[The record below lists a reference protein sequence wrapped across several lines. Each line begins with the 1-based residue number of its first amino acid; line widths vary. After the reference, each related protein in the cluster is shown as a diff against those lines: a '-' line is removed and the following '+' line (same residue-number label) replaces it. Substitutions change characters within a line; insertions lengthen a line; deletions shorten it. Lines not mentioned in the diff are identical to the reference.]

1 MKASDNQR
9 EEPMTLEGKVSLIT
23 GAAQGI
29 GKEIALELARA
40 GADIAVTDI
49 LFDKAKETVREIE
62 ELKQRAK
69 AYNIDVAETE
79 KVQQT
84 VNQIIEDFGRIDILV
99 NNAGITRDSFLIR
112 MKREDWDRVLSINLT
127 GVFNCTQAVLRWML
141 KQRYGRIVNIGSV
154 VGLMG
159 NIGQSN
165 YAASKA
171 ALVGFSKSVAREI
184 ASRGITVNVIA
195 PGYIDTPMTQSLP
208 EEVKKSLFNHIPIPR
223 LGLPK
228 DIAKGVRFLVSD
240 DAEYITGQ
248 VLNINGG
255 MYM

>member
-1 MKASDNQR
+1 
-9 EEPMTLEGKVSLIT
+9 MTLEGRISLIT

-40 GADIAVTDI
+40 GSDIAVADI
-49 LFDKAKETVREIE
+49 LFDKAEETVREIE
-62 ELKQRAK
+62 ALKRRAK
-69 AYNIDVAETE
+69 AYRMDVSDTDE
-79 KVQQT
+79 VHQT
-84 VNQIIEDFGRIDILV
+84 VNQIAEDFGKIDILV
-99 NNAGITRDSFLIR
+99 NNAGITRDSLLIR
-112 MKREDWDRVLSINLT
+112 MKREDWDKVLSINLT

-141 KQRYGRIVNIGSV
+141 KQRYGRIVNIASV

-159 NIGQSN
+159 NAGQSN

-171 ALVGFSKSVAREI
+171 AIIGFSKSIAREI
-184 ASRGITVNVIA
+184 ASRRITVNVIA
-195 PGYIDTPMTQSLP
+195 PGYIDTPMTQRLP
-208 EEVKKSLFNHIPIPR
+208 DEVKKGFLNQIPIPR
-223 LGLPK
+223 LGLPQ
-228 DIAKGVRFLVSD
+228 DIAKGVAFLVSD

>member
-1 MKASDNQR
+1 
-9 EEPMTLEGKVSLIT
+9 MTLEGRISLIT

-40 GADIAVTDI
+40 GSDIAVSDI
-49 LFDKAKETVREIE
+49 LFDKAEKTVREIE
-62 ELKQRAK
+62 ALNRRAK
-69 AYNIDVAETE
+69 AYHMDVSDTD
-79 KVQQT
+79 KVHQT
-84 VNQIIEDFGRIDILV
+84 VNQIIENFGKIDILI
-99 NNAGITRDSFLIR
+99 NNAGITRDSLLIR
-112 MKREDWDRVLSINLT
+112 MKREDWDKVLSINLT
-127 GVFNCTQAVLRWML
+127 GVFNCTQAVLRGML
-141 KQRYGRIVNIGSV
+141 KQRYGRIVNIASV

-159 NIGQSN
+159 NAGQSN

-171 ALVGFSKSVAREI
+171 AIIGFSKSIAREI

-195 PGYIDTPMTQSLP
+195 PGYIDTPMTQRLP
-208 EEVKKSLFNHIPIPR
+208 DEVKKGFLNQIPIPR
-223 LGLPK
+223 LGLPQ
-228 DIAKGVRFLVSD
+228 DIAKGVAFLVSD

>member
-1 MKASDNQR
+1 
-9 EEPMTLEGKVSLIT
+9 MTLEGRISLIT

-40 GADIAVTDI
+40 GSDIAVADI
-49 LFDKAKETVREIE
+49 LFDKAEETVREIE
-62 ELKQRAK
+62 ALKRSAK
-69 AYNIDVAETE
+69 AYRMDVSDTDE
-79 KVQQT
+79 VQQT
-84 VNQIIEDFGRIDILV
+84 VNQIIEDFGKIDILV
-99 NNAGITRDSFLIR
+99 NNAGITRDSLLIR
-112 MKREDWDRVLSINLT
+112 MKREDWDKVLSINLT

-141 KQRYGRIVNIGSV
+141 KQRYGRIVNIASV

-159 NIGQSN
+159 NAGQSN

-171 ALVGFSKSVAREI
+171 AIIGFSKSIAREI
-184 ASRGITVNVIA
+184 ATRGITVNVIA
-195 PGYIDTPMTQSLP
+195 PGYIDTPMTQRLP
-208 EEVKKSLFNHIPIPR
+208 DEVKKGFLNQIPIPR
-223 LGLPK
+223 LGLPQ
-228 DIAKGVRFLVSD
+228 DIAKGVAFLVSD

>member
-1 MKASDNQR
+1 
-9 EEPMTLEGKVSLIT
+9 MTLEGRVSLVT

-40 GADIAVTDI
+40 GSNIAVADI
-49 LFDKAKETVREIE
+49 LFEKAEETAKEVEA
-62 ELKQRAK
+62 LKRRAK
-69 AYNIDVAETE
+69 AYNMDVSNAEE
-79 KVQQT
+79 VQQI
-84 VNQIIEDFGRIDILV
+84 VNKIFEDFGKIDILV
-99 NNAGITRDSFLIR
+99 NNAGITRDSLLIR
-112 MKREDWDRVLSINLT
+112 MKPEDWDKVLSINLT

-141 KQRYGRIVNIGSV
+141 KQRYGRIVNIASV

-171 ALVGFSKSVAREI
+171 AIIGFSKSVAREI
-184 ASRGITVNVIA
+184 ATRGITVNVIA
-195 PGYIDTPMTQSLP
+195 PGYIDTPMTQKLP
-208 EEVKKSLFNHIPIPR
+208 EEVKKGFFNQIPIPR

-228 DIAKGVRFLVSD
+228 DIAKGVKFLVSD

>member
-1 MKASDNQR
+1 
-9 EEPMTLEGKVSLIT
+9 MTLKGRVALIT

-40 GADIAVTDI
+40 GCDIAVADI
-49 LFDKAKETVREIE
+49 LFEKAEETVREIE
-62 ELKQRAK
+62 ALKRSAK
-69 AYNIDVAETE
+69 AYRMDVSDTDE
-79 KVQQT
+79 VHQT
-84 VNQIIEDFGRIDILV
+84 VNQIIEDLGKIDILV
-99 NNAGITRDSFLIR
+99 NNAGITRDSLLIR
-112 MKREDWDRVLSINLT
+112 MKREDWDKVLSINLT

-141 KQRYGRIVNIGSV
+141 KQKYGRIVNIASV

-159 NIGQSN
+159 NAGQSN

-171 ALVGFSKSVAREI
+171 AIIGFSKSIAREI

-195 PGYIDTPMTQSLP
+195 PGYIDTPMTQRLP
-208 EEVKKSLFNHIPIPR
+208 DEVKKGFLNQIPIPR
-223 LGLPK
+223 LGLPE
-228 DIAKGVRFLVSD
+228 DIAKGVAFLVSD
-240 DAEYITGQ
+240 NAEYITGQ

>member
-1 MKASDNQR
+1 
-9 EEPMTLEGKVSLIT
+9 MTLEGRVSLIT

-40 GADIAVTDI
+40 GSDIAVADI
-49 LFDKAKETVREIE
+49 LFDKAEQTAREIE
-62 ELKQRAK
+62 ALKRKAK
-69 AYNIDVAETE
+69 AYHMDVSDTDE
-79 KVQQT
+79 VQQT
-84 VNQIIEDFGRIDILV
+84 VNQIAKDFSKIDILV
-99 NNAGITRDSFLIR
+99 NNAGITRDSLLIR
-112 MKREDWDRVLSINLT
+112 MKRDDWDRVLSINLT

-141 KQRYGRIVNIGSV
+141 KQRFGRIVNIASV

-159 NIGQSN
+159 NAGQSN

-171 ALVGFSKSVAREI
+171 AIIGFSKSIAREI

-195 PGYIDTPMTQSLP
+195 PGYIDTPMTQRLP
-208 EEVKKSLFNHIPIPR
+208 DEVKKGFLNQIPIPR
-223 LGLPK
+223 LGLPQ
-228 DIAKGVRFLVSD
+228 DIAKGTAFLVSD

>member
-1 MKASDNQR
+1 
-9 EEPMTLEGKVSLIT
+9 MTLEGKVSLIT

-40 GADIAVTDI
+40 GSDIAVTDI
-49 LFDKAKETVREIE
+49 LFEKAKETVREIGN
-62 ELKQRAK
+62 LKRRAK
-69 AYNIDVAETE
+69 AYNMDVAETE

-84 VNQIIEDFGRIDILV
+84 VNQMIEDLGRIDILV

-112 MKREDWDRVLSINLT
+112 MKREEWDRVLSINLT
-127 GVFNCTQAVLRWML
+127 GVFNCTRAVLRWML
-141 KQRYGRIVNIGSV
+141 KQRYGRIVNISSV

-171 ALVGFSKSVAREI
+171 AIIGFSKSVAREI

-208 EEVKKSLFNHIPIPR
+208 EEAKKNLFNQIPIPR

-228 DIAKGVRFLVSD
+228 DIAKGVRFLASD

>member
-1 MKASDNQR
+1 
-9 EEPMTLEGKVSLIT
+9 MTLEGKVSLIT

-40 GADIAVTDI
+40 GSDIAVADI
-49 LFDKAKETVREIE
+49 LFEKAEETAREIE
-62 ELKQRAK
+62 TLKRRAK
-69 AYNIDVAETE
+69 AYNMDVSDAE
-79 KVQQT
+79 KVHQT
-84 VNQIIEDFGRIDILV
+84 VNRIVEDFGKIDILV
-99 NNAGITRDSFLIR
+99 NNAGITRDSLLIR
-112 MKREDWDRVLSINLT
+112 MKSEDWERVLSINLT
-127 GVFNCTQAVLRWML
+127 GVFHCTQAVLRWML
-141 KQRYGRIVNIGSV
+141 KQRYGRIVNIASV

-159 NIGQSN
+159 NVGQSN

-171 ALVGFSKSVAREI
+171 AIIGFSKSVAREI

-195 PGYIDTPMTQSLP
+195 PGYIDTPMTQRLP
-208 EEVKKSLFNHIPIPR
+208 EEAKKSLFNQIPIPR
-223 LGLPK
+223 LGLPT

-248 VLNINGG
+248 VLNISGG

>member
-1 MKASDNQR
+1 
-9 EEPMTLEGKVSLIT
+9 MTLEGRVSLIT

-40 GADIAVTDI
+40 GSDIAVADI
-49 LFDKAKETVREIE
+49 LFEKAEETARAIE
-62 ELKQRAK
+62 ALKRRAK
-69 AYNIDVAETE
+69 AYNMDVSNTDE
-79 KVQQT
+79 VQKI
-84 VNQIIEDFGRIDILV
+84 VSQIVEDFGKIDILI
-99 NNAGITRDSFLIR
+99 NNAGITRDSLLIR
-112 MKREDWDRVLSINLT
+112 MKREDWDKVLNINLT

-141 KQRYGRIVNIGSV
+141 KQRHGRIVNIASV

-159 NIGQSN
+159 NAGQSN

-171 ALVGFSKSVAREI
+171 AIIGFSKSIAREI

-195 PGYIDTPMTQSLP
+195 PGYIDSPMTQRLP
-208 EEVKKSLFNHIPIPR
+208 EEVKKNFLNQIPIPR
-223 LGLPK
+223 LGFPS

>member
-1 MKASDNQR
+1 MKAPDNQM
-9 EEPMTLEGKVSLIT
+9 EEPMTLEGRVSLVT

-40 GADIAVTDI
+40 GSNIAVADI
-49 LFDKAKETVREIE
+49 LFEKAEETAKEVEA
-62 ELKQRAK
+62 LKRRAK
-69 AYNIDVAETE
+69 AYNMDVSNAEE
-79 KVQQT
+79 VQQI
-84 VNQIIEDFGRIDILV
+84 VNKIFEDFGKIDILV
-99 NNAGITRDSFLIR
+99 NNAGITRDSLLIR
-112 MKREDWDRVLSINLT
+112 MKPEDWDKVLSINLT

-141 KQRYGRIVNIGSV
+141 KQRYGRIVNIASV

-171 ALVGFSKSVAREI
+171 AIIGFSKSVAREI
-184 ASRGITVNVIA
+184 ATRGITVNVIA
-195 PGYIDTPMTQSLP
+195 PGYIDTPMTQKLP
-208 EEVKKSLFNHIPIPR
+208 EEVKKGFFNQIPIPR

-228 DIAKGVRFLVSD
+228 DIAKGVKFLVSD

>member
-1 MKASDNQR
+1 
-9 EEPMTLEGKVSLIT
+9 MTLEGKVSLIT

>member
-1 MKASDNQR
+1 
-9 EEPMTLEGKVSLIT
+9 MTLKGRISLIT

-40 GADIAVTDI
+40 GSDIAVADI
-49 LFDKAKETVREIE
+49 LFDKAEETVREIE
-62 ELKQRAK
+62 ALKRRAK
-69 AYNIDVAETE
+69 AYRMDVSDTDE
-79 KVQQT
+79 VHQT
-84 VNQIIEDFGRIDILV
+84 VNQIIEDFGKIDILI
-99 NNAGITRDSFLIR
+99 NNAGITRDSLLIR
-112 MKREDWDRVLSINLT
+112 MKREDWDKVLSINLT

-141 KQRYGRIVNIGSV
+141 KQRYGRIVNIASV

-159 NIGQSN
+159 NAGQSN

-171 ALVGFSKSVAREI
+171 AIIGFSKSIAREI

-195 PGYIDTPMTQSLP
+195 PGYIDTPMTQRLP
-208 EEVKKSLFNHIPIPR
+208 DEVKKGFLNQIPIPR
-223 LGLPK
+223 LGLPQ
-228 DIAKGVRFLVSD
+228 DIAKGVAFLVSD

>member
-1 MKASDNQR
+1 
-9 EEPMTLEGKVSLIT
+9 MTLEGRISLIT

-40 GADIAVTDI
+40 GSNIAVADI
-49 LFDKAKETVREIE
+49 LFDKAEETVREIE
-62 ELKQRAK
+62 ALKRRAK
-69 AYNIDVAETE
+69 AYGMDVSDTDE
-79 KVQQT
+79 VHQT
-84 VNQIIEDFGRIDILV
+84 VNQINEDFGKIDILV
-99 NNAGITRDSFLIR
+99 NNAGITRDSLLIR
-112 MKREDWDRVLSINLT
+112 MKREDWDKVLSINLT

-141 KQRYGRIVNIGSV
+141 KQRYGRIVNIASV

-159 NIGQSN
+159 NAGQSN

-171 ALVGFSKSVAREI
+171 AIIGFSKSIAREI

-195 PGYIDTPMTQSLP
+195 PGYIDTPMTQRLP
-208 EEVKKSLFNHIPIPR
+208 DEIKKGFLNQIPIPR
-223 LGLPK
+223 LGLPM
-228 DIAKGVRFLVSD
+228 DIAKGVAFLVSD

>member
-1 MKASDNQR
+1 
-9 EEPMTLEGKVSLIT
+9 MTLEGRISLIT

-40 GADIAVTDI
+40 GSDIAVADI
-49 LFDKAKETVREIE
+49 LFDKAEETVREIE
-62 ELKQRAK
+62 TLKRRAK
-69 AYNIDVAETE
+69 AYGMDVSDTDE
-79 KVQQT
+79 VHQT
-84 VNQIIEDFGRIDILV
+84 VNQINEDFGKIDILV
-99 NNAGITRDSFLIR
+99 NNAGITRDSLLIR
-112 MKREDWDRVLSINLT
+112 MKREDWDKVLSINLT

-141 KQRYGRIVNIGSV
+141 KQRYGRIVNIASV

-159 NIGQSN
+159 NAGQSN

-171 ALVGFSKSVAREI
+171 AIIGFSKSIAREI

-195 PGYIDTPMTQSLP
+195 PGYIDTPMTQRLP
-208 EEVKKSLFNHIPIPR
+208 DEVKKGFLNQIPIPR
-223 LGLPK
+223 LGLPQ
-228 DIAKGVRFLVSD
+228 DIAKGVAFLVSD